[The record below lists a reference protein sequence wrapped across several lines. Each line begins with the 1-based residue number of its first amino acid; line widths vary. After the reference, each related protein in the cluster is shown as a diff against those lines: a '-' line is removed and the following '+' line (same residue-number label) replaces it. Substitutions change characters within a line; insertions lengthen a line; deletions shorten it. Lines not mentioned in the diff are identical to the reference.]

1 MEPRAWR
8 VSVRSGRAA
17 FDGGM
22 KKKEASAS
30 FFVSMPSPR
39 SPSVQFCRRL
49 PENLRHALAPGDG
62 AGGDEQQVGE
72 PVQVAQADALQRFLL
87 VQRLAAPFGAARQA
101 TARTWAWATRREPP
115 GRMKFFSGPSS
126 SFQRSM
132 QLSRRATSVSSRA
145 RYSGIAS
152 SPPRSN
158 RRCCTGASAWTI
170 SSRPGCAP
178 RASSSSAGAGPTG
191 CSIRPPRRSPRCV
204 DGSWAPGV
212 RRPGRSRRGRRYG
225 CRSSTIDCPWFQPSS
240 SSPRRRL
247 LPGCGR
253 AGGRALAC
261 AGATASELS
270 SGRRMLKQVPRPSSE
285 RTSIWPL

>member
-1 MEPRAWR
+1 NSSAGPARR
-8 VSVRSGRAA
+8 SSGRCSFPGVPLPSRPGPDTPASPA
-17 FDGGM
+17 PRRGRTGGV
-22 KKKEASAS
+22 APA
-30 FFVSMPSPR
+30 PAPGR
-39 SPSVQFCRRL
+39 SPPGRDV
-49 PENLRHALAPGDG
+49 RHALP
-62 AGGDEQQVGE
+62 
-72 PVQVAQADALQRFLL
+72 
-87 VQRLAAPFGAARQA
+87 AARQ
-101 TARTWAWATRREPP
+101 
-115 GRMKFFSGPSS
+115 
-126 SFQRSM
+126 
-132 QLSRRATSVSSRA
+132 
-145 RYSGIAS
+145 
-152 SPPRSN
+152 
-158 RRCCTGASAWTI
+158 
-170 SSRPGCAP
+170 
-178 RASSSSAGAGPTG
+178 GAGPTG

-225 CRSSTIDCPWFQPSS
+225 CRSSTIDCPWIQPSS